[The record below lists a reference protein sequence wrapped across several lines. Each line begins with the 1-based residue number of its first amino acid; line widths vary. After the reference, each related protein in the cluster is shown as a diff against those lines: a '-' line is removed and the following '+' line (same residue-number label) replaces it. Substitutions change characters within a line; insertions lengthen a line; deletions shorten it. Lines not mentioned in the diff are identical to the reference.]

1 MKEYKFVFSPHALLK
16 YFDLLGAKKRKH
28 MYNLFVNEIQPS
40 ADDKVVDVGVTP
52 DVTFESSNY
61 FEKLYPYLENVT
73 MASIEDAENLVE
85 YFGGGGVRF
94 IRIEQNKPLPFED
107 KAFDILF
114 CSAVLEH
121 VGDSVRQRNFIRE
134 CIRVSKKVFLTT
146 PNRWFPMEYH
156 TFILFL
162 HWFPQK
168 FYQRVLRLLGK
179 DFWASTD
186 NLNLLSKRKLRRL
199 SQQSGVSIKLRQIRL
214 LGIVSNLILIIREEN
229 EK

>member
-16 YFDLLGAKKRKH
+16 YFDLLAAKKRKH
-28 MYNLFVNEIQPS
+28 MYKLFVNEIQPS
-40 ADDKVVDVGVTP
+40 ADDKVVDIGVTP
-52 DVTFESSNY
+52 DVTLVSSNY
-61 FEKLYPYLENVT
+61 FEKRYPYLENVT
-73 MASIEDAENLVE
+73 MASVEDAENLVE
-85 YFGGGGVRF
+85 YFGEGVRF
-94 IRIEQNKPLPFED
+94 IRLEQNKPFPFED

-121 VGDSVRQRNFIRE
+121 VGDNVRQRNFIRE
-134 CIRVSKKVFLTT
+134 CTRVSKKVFLTT

-156 TFILFL
+156 TYIPFL
-162 HWFPQK
+162 HWLPQK
-168 FYQRVLRLLGK
+168 FYQKALRLLGK

-186 NLNLLSKRKLRRL
+186 NLNLLSKRKLRRI

-214 LGIVSNLILIIREEN
+214 LGIVSNLILIIQEEN